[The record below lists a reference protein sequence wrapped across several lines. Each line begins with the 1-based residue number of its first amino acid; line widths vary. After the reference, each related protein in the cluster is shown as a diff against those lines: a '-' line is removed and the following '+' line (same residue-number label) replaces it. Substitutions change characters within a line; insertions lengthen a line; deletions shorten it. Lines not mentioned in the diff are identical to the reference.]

1 MSYSGIEHKLRVFIS
16 SKCGWKYTIARKS
29 LQKLLE
35 VTGLV
40 ETYVFETDP
49 ASSEDT
55 QSSYLEYVDG
65 SNLCIFLV
73 DNEDGVPPAVLSE
86 EKRAKDKH
94 LRLLYLFC
102 EENKKEPTPMQE
114 EVKASLSQ
122 KYLVVHEFSD
132 IVSKAY
138 DSVMQDVIAVYKRK
152 DDPFSS
158 PKSEGDSTGE
168 QSLNTETYSLL
179 TTSFSKYPHVA
190 TILTK
195 RILPAAPLKKDEEE
209 TQLERLLSDHLQ
221 TVMFEK
227 PFDESIIDGIC
238 SEVLKETNGEMCE
251 VLQLRYQAQKC
262 YYLAKYDDCLA
273 LLQQAIYI
281 VMEKQSIPTWIA
293 NDIAIDIRHIQ
304 GRIDE
309 RNSTI
314 TLENP
319 GQKLIDTSGEPV
331 YFPYLDRQ
339 VENMQEEIAK
349 KYYSQLTLSPYTTNY
364 GGLDQIFAPLANAF
378 CIAEIHGSIVQTE
391 IARDRLISIYSM
403 LCTLY
408 EDHDLLVE
416 YIKYLITNRDTK
428 KLDTVIR
435 TYNQSIDILNGQ
447 DMDAISD
454 CINNMF
460 NPVHQIM
467 SKYLLASRL
476 GYYMNDTA
484 YSVLYKELIEFAMR
498 WVEDDNRI
506 YNVNTYIFDF
516 FRQNTHRAEGKDI
529 VAFICEVFHHGLR
542 RFYMDCFKVLRT
554 IDFATIKCEDQIK
567 VKEILIDVTSKEN
580 EQLFDQ
586 YYSSAVIRFCKT
598 TEVPY
603 EDLETEIAAKY
614 QNFYKHTFLL
624 EMSAQRDQDFSEHIK
639 SYLEEARSRN
649 KTQGMNGAYSGYAYE
664 SLEVVYNIIK
674 TETIILNAEL
684 LKSLVDVGL
693 ETLSAEKQTI
703 QAKRAAVYLLQL
715 AYFRSRGQDEIWNE
729 VNKQMTANAATFSI
743 GNEMGFFSKDTNHIL
758 SFQYR
763 LFIHGSFKPDYE
775 GLLDQLYSTDS
786 SEAYTIVQFL
796 QIISDFLECAKDQ
809 LDDEALISAF
819 LYYCIFMSQHKER
832 DVKYHAVICLIELTS
847 FANAKRLALFHLSQI
862 MDSGSQTAKI
872 AILTRLNQIQINED
886 DSYLKQIIN
895 KGKADSN
902 YLVRYVA
909 MRENHEPS
917 TSE

>member
-16 SKCGWKYTIARKS
+16 SKCGGKYTIARKS

-55 QSSYLEYVDG
+55 QSAYLEYVDG

-102 EENKKEPTPMQE
+102 DENKKEPTPMQGE
-114 EVKASLSQ
+114 IKASLSQ

-132 IVSKAY
+132 IVSRAY

-152 DDPFSS
+152 DEPFSDE
-158 PKSEGDSTGE
+158 KGE
-168 QSLNTETYSLL
+168 AEPTADKYLNAETHSLMV
-179 TTSFSKYPHVA
+179 TSFSKYPHVA
-190 TILTK
+190 NVLTK
-195 RILPAAPLKKDEEE
+195 RILPVNPLKKDAEE
-209 TQLERLLSDHLQ
+209 TTLERLLSNHLQ
-221 TVMFEK
+221 TVIFEK
-227 PFDESIIDGIC
+227 PFDEGIIDSIS
-238 SEVLKETNGEMCE
+238 SEVLKENNGEICK
-251 VLQLRYQAQKC
+251 VLTLRYQAQKC
-262 YYLAKYDDCLA
+262 YYLTKYDDCLA
-273 LLQQAIYI
+273 LLQQAIFT
-281 VMEKQSIPTWIA
+281 VMEKKIIPTWIA
-293 NDIAIDIRHIQ
+293 NDIAIDIRHVQ

-309 RNSTI
+309 INNTI
-314 TLENP
+314 TLDNP

-349 KYYSQLTLSPYTTNY
+349 KYYSQLTISPYTTNY

-391 IARDRLISIYSM
+391 ITRDRLISIYSM

-416 YIKYLITNRDTK
+416 YIKYLITSRDAK
-428 KLDTVIR
+428 KLDAVIR

-447 DMDAISD
+447 DIDAISD

-476 GYYMNDTA
+476 GYYMSDTA
-484 YSVLYKELIEFAMR
+484 YAVLYKELIEYAMW

-506 YNVNTYIFDF
+506 FNVNTYIFDF
-516 FRQNTHRAEGKDI
+516 FRQNTHRAKGKDI
-529 VAFICEVFHHGLR
+529 VAFICEVFHHGLA
-542 RFYMDCFKVLRT
+542 RFYMDCFKILRS
-554 IDFATIKCEDQIK
+554 IDFATLECEDQIK

-580 EQLFDQ
+580 GHLFDQ
-586 YYSSAVIRFCKT
+586 YYSSAIIRFCKT

-603 EDLETEIAAKY
+603 EDLEAEIAAKF

-624 EMSAQRDQDFSEHIK
+624 EMSAQRNQDFSKHIK

-649 KTQGMNGAYSGYAYE
+649 KTQGINGAYSGYAYE
-664 SLEVVYNIIK
+664 SLGVIYSIIK
-674 TETIILNAEL
+674 TEAIVLNTEL
-684 LKSLVDVGL
+684 LKSIIDVGL
-693 ETLSAEKQTI
+693 ETLSSEKQTI
-703 QAKRAAVYLLQL
+703 QDKRAAVNLLLL
-715 AYFRSRGQDEIWNE
+715 AYFRSREQEKIWNE
-729 VNKQMTANAATFSI
+729 ASKQMTANAAIFSV
-743 GNEMGFFSKDTNHIL
+743 GKEMGFFSKDTNDIL

-763 LFIHGSFKPDYE
+763 LFIHSSFEPGRE
-775 GLLDQLYSTDS
+775 ILLDQLFSTDS
-786 SEAYTIVQFL
+786 SETYIIVQYL
-796 QIISDFLECAKDQ
+796 KIITDFLECTKDQ
-809 LDDEALISAF
+809 FEDEALISAF
-819 LYYCIFMSQHKER
+819 LYYSIFMSQHKER
-832 DVKYHAVICLIELTS
+832 DVKYHATISLVELTT
-847 FANAKRLALFHLSQI
+847 FANVRRLALIRLSQI
-862 MDSGSQTAKI
+862 MDSGSQSTKI
-872 AILTRLNQIQINED
+872 AILTRIGHIQVYED
-886 DSYLKQIIN
+886 DSYLRQIIN

-909 MRENHEPS
+909 TRENHKLS
-917 TSE
+917 TSK

>member
-16 SKCGWKYTIARKS
+16 SKCGGKYTIARKS

-55 QSSYLEYVDG
+55 QSAYLEYVDG

-102 EENKKEPTPMQE
+102 DENKKEPTPMQE

-122 KYLVVHEFSD
+122 KYFVVHEFSD

-158 PKSEGDSTGE
+158 PKSESDSTGE

-179 TTSFSKYPHVA
+179 TTSFSKYPQVA

-195 RILPAAPLKKDEEE
+195 RILPADPLKKDEEE

-221 TVMFEK
+221 TVIFEK

-238 SEVLKETNGEMCE
+238 SEVLKDTNGEMCE
-251 VLQLRYQAQKC
+251 VLQLRYQAQKS

-273 LLQQAIYI
+273 LLQQAISI

-319 GQKLIDTSGEPV
+319 GQKLIDASGEPV

-349 KYYSQLTLSPYTTNY
+349 KYYSQLTISPYTPNY

-391 IARDRLISIYSM
+391 ITRDRLISIYSM

-435 TYNQSIDILNGQ
+435 TYNQSIDILNGH

-476 GYYMNDTA
+476 GYYISDTA

-603 EDLETEIAAKY
+603 EDLEAEIAAKY
-614 QNFYKHTFLL
+614 QKFYKHTFLL

-649 KTQGMNGAYSGYAYE
+649 KTQGMNGAYSGDAYE

-674 TETIILNAEL
+674 TETIILNTEL
-684 LKSLVDVGL
+684 IKSLVDVGL

-715 AYFRSRGQDEIWNE
+715 AYFRSREQDEIWNE

-743 GNEMGFFSKDTNHIL
+743 GNEMGFFSKDTNYIL

-763 LFIHGSFKPDYE
+763 LFIHGAFKPDYE

-847 FANAKRLALFHLSQI
+847 FANAKRLALLHLSQI

-909 MRENHEPS
+909 MRENHELS
-917 TSE
+917 ISE

>member
-1 MSYSGIEHKLRVFIS
+1 
-16 SKCGWKYTIARKS
+16 
-29 LQKLLE
+29 
-35 VTGLV
+35 
-40 ETYVFETDP
+40 
-49 ASSEDT
+49 
-55 QSSYLEYVDG
+55 
-65 SNLCIFLV
+65 
-73 DNEDGVPPAVLSE
+73 
-86 EKRAKDKH
+86 
-94 LRLLYLFC
+94 
-102 EENKKEPTPMQE
+102 MQE

-273 LLQQAIYI
+273 LLQQAISI

-408 EDHDLLVE
+408 EDHNLLVE

-428 KLDTVIR
+428 KLDTIIR

-447 DMDAISD
+447 DMDAISN

-476 GYYMNDTA
+476 GYYMSDTA

-554 IDFATIKCEDQIK
+554 IDFATIKCEDQIN

>member
-1 MSYSGIEHKLRVFIS
+1 
-16 SKCGWKYTIARKS
+16 
-29 LQKLLE
+29 
-35 VTGLV
+35 
-40 ETYVFETDP
+40 
-49 ASSEDT
+49 
-55 QSSYLEYVDG
+55 
-65 SNLCIFLV
+65 
-73 DNEDGVPPAVLSE
+73 
-86 EKRAKDKH
+86 
-94 LRLLYLFC
+94 
-102 EENKKEPTPMQE
+102 
-114 EVKASLSQ
+114 
-122 KYLVVHEFSD
+122 
-132 IVSKAY
+132 
-138 DSVMQDVIAVYKRK
+138 
-152 DDPFSS
+152 
-158 PKSEGDSTGE
+158 
-168 QSLNTETYSLL
+168 
-179 TTSFSKYPHVA
+179 
-190 TILTK
+190 
-195 RILPAAPLKKDEEE
+195 
-209 TQLERLLSDHLQ
+209 
-221 TVMFEK
+221 
-227 PFDESIIDGIC
+227 
-238 SEVLKETNGEMCE
+238 
-251 VLQLRYQAQKC
+251 
-262 YYLAKYDDCLA
+262 
-273 LLQQAIYI
+273 
-281 VMEKQSIPTWIA
+281 
-293 NDIAIDIRHIQ
+293 
-304 GRIDE
+304 
-309 RNSTI
+309 
-314 TLENP
+314 
-319 GQKLIDTSGEPV
+319 
-331 YFPYLDRQ
+331 
-339 VENMQEEIAK
+339 
-349 KYYSQLTLSPYTTNY
+349 
-364 GGLDQIFAPLANAF
+364 
-378 CIAEIHGSIVQTE
+378 
-391 IARDRLISIYSM
+391 
-403 LCTLY
+403 
-408 EDHDLLVE
+408 
-416 YIKYLITNRDTK
+416 
-428 KLDTVIR
+428 
-435 TYNQSIDILNGQ
+435 
-447 DMDAISD
+447 MDAISD

-506 YNVNTYIFDF
+506 YNINTYIFDF

>member
-1 MSYSGIEHKLRVFIS
+1 M
-16 SKCGWKYTIARKS
+16 
-29 LQKLLE
+29 
-35 VTGLV
+35 
-40 ETYVFETDP
+40 
-49 ASSEDT
+49 
-55 QSSYLEYVDG
+55 EYVDG

-102 EENKKEPTPMQE
+102 DENKKEPTPMQE

-179 TTSFSKYPHVA
+179 TTSFSKYPQVA

-195 RILPAAPLKKDEEE
+195 RILPAGPLKKDEEE

-221 TVMFEK
+221 TVIFEK

-273 LLQQAIYI
+273 LLQQAISI

-309 RNSTI
+309 RNNTI

-349 KYYSQLTLSPYTTNY
+349 KYYSQLTISPYTTNY

-435 TYNQSIDILNGQ
+435 TYNQSIDILNGH
-447 DMDAISD
+447 DMDAISN

-476 GYYMNDTA
+476 GYYMSDTA

-529 VAFICEVFHHGLR
+529 VAFICEVFHQGLR

-603 EDLETEIAAKY
+603 EDLEAEIATKY

-624 EMSAQRDQDFSEHIK
+624 EMSAQRDQDFSDHIK

-664 SLEVVYNIIK
+664 SLDVVYSIIK
-674 TETIILNAEL
+674 TEAIVLNTEL
-684 LKSLVDVGL
+684 LKSIIDVGL
-693 ETLSAEKQTI
+693 ETLSSEKQTI

-715 AYFRSRGQDEIWNE
+715 AYFRSREQDEIWNE

-743 GNEMGFFSKDTNHIL
+743 GNEMGFFSKDTNYIL

-763 LFIHGSFKPDYE
+763 LFIHGSFKPDYK

-796 QIISDFLECAKDQ
+796 QIISVFLECAKDQ

-909 MRENHEPS
+909 MRENHELS
-917 TSE
+917 ISE

>member
-16 SKCGWKYTIARKS
+16 SKCGGKYTIARKS

-55 QSSYLEYVDG
+55 QSAYLEYVDG
-65 SNLCIFLV
+65 SNLCVFLV

-102 EENKKEPTPMQE
+102 DENKKEPTPMQE
-114 EVKASLSQ
+114 EIKASLSQ

-132 IVSKAY
+132 IVSKAF

-158 PKSEGDSTGE
+158 PKCEGDSTGE
-168 QSLNTETYSLL
+168 HSLNTETYSLL

-195 RILPAAPLKKDEEE
+195 RILPADPLKKDEEE
-209 TQLERLLSDHLQ
+209 TQLEKLLSEHLQ
-221 TVMFEK
+221 TVIFEK

-238 SEVLKETNGEMCE
+238 NEVLKETNGEICE

-262 YYLAKYDDCLA
+262 YYLTEYDDCLA
-273 LLQQAIYI
+273 LLQQAISI

-304 GRIDE
+304 GCIDE

-319 GQKLIDTSGEPV
+319 GQKLIDASGEPV

-349 KYYSQLTLSPYTTNY
+349 KYYSQLTISPYTTNY

-378 CIAEIHGSIVQTE
+378 CIATIHGSIVQTE
-391 IARDRLISIYSM
+391 ITRDRLVSIYSM

-416 YIKYLITNRDTK
+416 YIKYLVTNRDTK
-428 KLDTVIR
+428 KLDAVIR

-447 DMDAISD
+447 DMDVIAD

-476 GYYMNDTA
+476 GYYMSDAT
-484 YSVLYKELIEFAMR
+484 YSVFYKELIEYAMR

-529 VAFICEVFHHGLR
+529 VGFIWEVFHHGLR

-598 TEVPY
+598 TDVPY
-603 EDLETEIAAKY
+603 EDLEAEISAKY

-639 SYLEEARSRN
+639 TYLEEASSRN
-649 KTQGMNGAYSGYAYE
+649 KTQGKNGAYSGYAYE

-674 TETIILNAEL
+674 TEAIIINAEL
-684 LKSLVDVGL
+684 LKSLVDVSL

-703 QAKRAAVYLLQL
+703 QAKRAAVNLLQL

-729 VNKQMTANAATFSI
+729 VKKQMTANASTFSI

-786 SEAYTIVQFL
+786 SDAYTIVQSL
-796 QIISDFLECAKDQ
+796 QIIADFLECAKDQ
-809 LDDEALISAF
+809 LDDEALVSAF

-832 DVKYHAVICLIELTS
+832 DVKYHAVICLIELTG

-909 MRENHEPS
+909 MRENHEPD
-917 TSE
+917 TSK

>member
-1 MSYSGIEHKLRVFIS
+1 MSYSGIKHKLRVFIS
-16 SKCGWKYTIARKS
+16 SKCGGKYTIARKS

-55 QSSYLEYVDG
+55 KSAYLEYVDG

-102 EENKKEPTPMQE
+102 DENKKEPTPMQE
-114 EVKASLSQ
+114 EVKTSFSQ
-122 KYLVVHEFSD
+122 KYFVVHEFSD

-152 DDPFSS
+152 DDSFSS
-158 PKSEGDSTGE
+158 HKSEGDSTDE
-168 QSLNTETYSLL
+168 QALNIETYSLL
-179 TTSFSKYPHVA
+179 TTSFSKYPYVA

-195 RILPAAPLKKDEEE
+195 RILSVVPFKKDEKE

-251 VLQLRYQAQKC
+251 VLRLRYQAQKC

-273 LLQQAIYI
+273 LLQQAISI
-281 VMEKQSIPTWIA
+281 VMDKQSIPTWIA
-293 NDIAIDIRHIQ
+293 NDIAIDIRYIQ
-304 GRIDE
+304 ECIDE

-339 VENMQEEIAK
+339 VENMQEEIVK
-349 KYYSQLTLSPYTTNY
+349 KYYSQLTISPYTTNY

-378 CIAEIHGSIVQTE
+378 CIAEIYGSIVQTE

-416 YIKYLITNRDTK
+416 YIKHLITNRDAK

-454 CINNMF
+454 CIKNMF

-476 GYYMNDTA
+476 GYYMSDIA
-484 YSVLYKELIEFAMR
+484 YSVLYKELIGFAMR
-498 WVEDDNRI
+498 WVEDDNRT

-580 EQLFDQ
+580 EQLSDQ
-586 YYSSAVIRFCKT
+586 DYSSAVIRFCKT

-603 EDLETEIAAKY
+603 EDLEAEIAAKD

-649 KTQGMNGAYSGYAYE
+649 KTQGMNGAYSGYTYE
-664 SLEVVYNIIK
+664 SLKVVYNIIK
-674 TETIILNAEL
+674 TETIILNTEL
-684 LKSLVDVGL
+684 LKNLVDVGL

-703 QAKRAAVYLLQL
+703 QAKRAAIYLLQL

-729 VNKQMTANAATFSI
+729 VNKQMTANATTFSI
-743 GNEMGFFSKDTNHIL
+743 GNEMDFFSKETNHIL
-758 SFQYR
+758 SFQYC

-786 SEAYTIVQFL
+786 SETYTIVQFL
-796 QIISDFLECAKDQ
+796 QIISVFLECAKDQ
-809 LDDEALISAF
+809 LDDGALILAF

-847 FANAKRLALFHLSQI
+847 FANTKRLALFHLSQI
-862 MDSGSQTAKI
+862 MDSGSQKAKI
-872 AILTRLNQIQINED
+872 AILTRLNQVQINED

-917 TSE
+917 TS

>member
-102 EENKKEPTPMQE
+102 DENKKEPTPMQE

-273 LLQQAIYI
+273 LLQQAISI

-408 EDHDLLVE
+408 EDHNLLVE

-428 KLDTVIR
+428 KLDTIIR
-435 TYNQSIDILNGQ
+435 TYQSIDILNGQ
-447 DMDAISD
+447 DMDAISN

-476 GYYMNDTA
+476 GYYMSDTA